1 MQDFA
6 KKTVFITGG
15 ASGVGLGIAKAF
27 AKQKA
32 NVVIAD
38 IQPDRLIEAEQ
49 QLRTLTNAVLAIEV
63 DTTDIVSLQ
72 RAKAEIETTFDLLA
86 CCAITPVLAAA
97 AKYLKRR
104 KKNGGASPK

>member
-38 IQPDRLIEAEQ
+38 IQPDRLI
-49 QLRTLTNAVLAIEV
+49 AVSYTHL
-63 DTTDIVSLQ
+63 
-72 RAKAEIETTFDLLA
+72 
-86 CCAITPVLAAA
+86 P
-97 AKYLKRR
+97 
-104 KKNGGASPK
+104 SPRDS

>member
-32 NVVIAD
+32 NIVIAD

-49 QLRTLTNAVLAIEV
+49 QLRT
-63 DTTDIVSLQ
+63 Q
-72 RAKAEIETTFDLLA
+72 PMPF
-86 CCAITPVLAAA
+86 
-97 AKYLKRR
+97 
-104 KKNGGASPK
+104 